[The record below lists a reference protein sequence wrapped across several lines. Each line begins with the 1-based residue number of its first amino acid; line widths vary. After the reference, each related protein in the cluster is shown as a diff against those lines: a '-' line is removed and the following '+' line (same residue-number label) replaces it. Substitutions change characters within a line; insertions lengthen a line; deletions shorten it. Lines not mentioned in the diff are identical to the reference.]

1 LVLNLPKG
9 FYCILLHYKFPNLKR
24 FLKILKWFFLTL
36 LFLLVALYIFIQT
49 PFGQNWI
56 VKQVTKRLSRDLQ
69 TKVKIDHVSFSLFN
83 KMHLE
88 GVLLEDRQGDT
99 LLYARD
105 MKVRITDWFFF
116 KKEADL
122 KYIGLEDAIIKFQR
136 TDSTWRQQFIF
147 DYFASSPSDSTKKK
161 KAGIKFN
168 LQKAEFKNV
177 TFIKKDAWL
186 GTDMT
191 IKVGALNLDAD
202 KLSFSGNTFEINSL
216 LIKNPVVALNNYNRL
231 KPRDSL
237 TTADVVNEIKSA
249 VHWNDPNTVFK
260 IGYLKI
266 ENGTFST
273 DKLTNRPAF
282 SYFDGKHILFTE
294 INTELSNAKFSGDTI
309 FSKLTLSARER
320 SGLEVKHLNADL
332 KMTPQGMAFYNLDL
346 ATNRSTLR
354 NFFSMSYDD
363 MDDMGYFISKV
374 KLAAIFDDSYVDS
387 DDIAF
392 FAPALSTWKKR
403 ITLKGKVRGTIS
415 DLVGREMVIQAGN
428 STILNGDIS
437 MTGLPDINQ
446 TFIDFKAND
455 FRTTYSDAVT
465 IVPAIRRITNPNLSK
480 IQYVNFKGSFTG
492 FIRDFVT
499 YGTIHTNL
507 GTITSDINMKLPK
520 GQDPV
525 YSGNIA
531 TDNFRLG
538 EFLGDKRLGAV
549 SLSGTL
555 KGKGFSEKSRNT
567 FIDGTVRYADY
578 NGYRYENINL
588 KGKLDRKLFEGTASI
603 TDKNAEM
610 VLNGLIDFNTSTPRF
625 DLLADVKHADL
636 RSLNLTK
643 DSIEFLGK
651 FNVNFTGNSLD
662 NFLGNAKIIDASITK
677 NGQRL
682 PFDSLVINS
691 AYVDGVK
698 TLTARSNE
706 FKATVEGDFN
716 VRELPDAF
724 TYFLNKYYPAYVK
737 APKKI
742 PANQNIKFDITTY
755 NADEFLLL
763 VDSSFAGLGYS
774 HLEGKMNL
782 AENILSIDAYIPRF
796 QYKQYNF
803 DEVKLKA
810 EGNGDSLVLTGN
822 TLNIR
827 INDSLNIPSATFRVK
842 AANDSSVVSILTGNQ
857 TVEKADL
864 HALVLTYNDGV
875 KIEFNPSN
883 FTINGK
889 NWVIDESGE
898 LVFRSNTPASGLL
911 VLSEGD
917 QKIVMRTQSGLNNRN
932 DLKVE
937 LTKVNLGDFGP
948 YFLPKNRLEGLI
960 SGNILVQDP
969 TGDLSIKADDLRT
982 EYLRMDNDSL
992 GEVVARVSYDNKT
1005 KELKF
1010 TGNTVNQVHAL
1021 EFDGHIFIG
1030 DPEKAKQNNIAI
1042 KAKEFEIKIL
1052 ERFLGTLFTDLRGY
1066 LTGDV
1071 NLDGAFDHLVVSGK
1085 GRLKDAGL
1093 KVIFTQCYYKIQ
1105 DTEIELKPTEI
1116 NLDGIVLTDTVTGN
1130 PIYLSGGI
1138 EHEAFKNMFY
1148 ALDISTK
1155 KPRSTGEAN
1164 NKPVLLINTTSRDN
1178 KQFYGRV
1185 KGTGSL
1191 SLAGPQSDMYMKI
1204 DAFAS
1209 NKDSSYITIPSSVS
1223 RESGIADF
1231 LVERKYGREMNDS
1244 DVKKNSTNI
1253 IYDVDV
1259 TANPM
1264 VNVTVILDE
1273 LTGDVIKGRGAGNL
1287 NIRSGSSEPLSLRG
1301 RFDIAEGNYL
1311 FTFQSFFKKPF
1322 ELREGA
1328 ENYIVWDGDPI
1339 NATIKFE
1346 AQYKAEN
1353 VSFAPLATL
1362 LSTNQG
1368 LSGARGEVYVVA
1380 KLTDKLFNPDINF
1393 SLDFPSTS
1401 VAVTDPELALVLQ
1414 QMQKNTN
1421 ELNRQVTYLIVFNS
1435 FAPSELGGAV
1445 SNSGIG
1451 VGTISG
1457 IFLNVISDQIN
1468 KILGNLL
1475 KSDKY
1480 NISLNTSFYDR
1491 GLIDQS
1497 NKTALNLGSNVSFS
1511 IGRSFFNKRFIITAG
1526 GGFDAALQQTTTQQ
1540 NFLFLKDVT
1549 MEWLINESGSMRF
1562 SFFYRENA
1570 DYLSSGTG
1578 SSGKASRIGGNVSYR
1593 RDFDRFRDIF
1603 KKKKRPQTVPPASA
1617 AAKEAEPIEAPKKE
1631 KE

>member
-1 LVLNLPKG
+1 M
-9 FYCILLHYKFPNLKR
+9 
-24 FLKILKWFFLTL
+24 KWFFLTL

-69 TKVKIDHVSFSLFN
+69 TRVKIDHVNFSLFN

-99 LLYARD
+99 ILYAGA

-122 KYIGLEDAIIKFQR
+122 KYIGLENALIKFQR
-136 TDSTWRQQFIF
+136 TDSTWRQQFLF
-147 DYFASSPSDSTKKK
+147 DYFASSPTDTAKKK

-177 TFIKKDAWL
+177 TFVKKDAWL

-191 IKVGALNLDAD
+191 IRVGSLNLDAD

-216 LIKNPVVALNNYNRL
+216 RIKDPVVALNNYNRL

-237 TTADVVNEIKSA
+237 SASYAEEEIKKA
-249 VHWNDPNTVFK
+249 VHWNNGNTVFK

-266 ENGTFST
+266 ENGTFTT
-273 DKLTNRPAF
+273 DKQTNRPVFAH
-282 SYFDGKHILFTE
+282 FDGKHIRFTD
-294 INTELSNAKFSGDTI
+294 INTELKDARFSGDTV
-309 FSKLTLSARER
+309 FSKLSLSARER
-320 SGLEVKHLNADL
+320 SGLEVKHLNADV
-332 KMTPQGMAFYNLDL
+332 KMTPQGMYFHNMDL

-363 MDDMGYFISKV
+363 MDDLGYFINRV
-374 KLAAIFDDSYVDS
+374 KLAAVFDSSYVDS

-392 FAPALSTWKKR
+392 FAPALASWKKK
-403 ITLKGKVRGTIS
+403 ITLKGKVRGTVA
-415 DLVGREMVIQAGN
+415 DLVGREMVVQAGN

-455 FRTTYSDAVT
+455 FRTTYNDAIA
-465 IVPAIRRITNPNLSK
+465 IVPALRRVSNPDLRK
-480 IQYVNFKGSFTG
+480 IQYLQFKGSFTG

-499 YGTIHTNL
+499 YGTIQTNL
-507 GTITSDINMKLPK
+507 GTVTSDINMKLPY

-538 EFLGDKRLGAV
+538 EFLGDPRLGLV

-567 FIDGTVRYADY
+567 FVDGTVRFADY
-578 NGYRYENINL
+578 NGYRYEQITL
-588 KGKLDRKLFEGTASI
+588 RGKLEKKLFEGIASMD
-603 TDKNAEM
+603 DKNARLQ
-610 VLNGLIDFNTSTPRF
+610 LNGLIDFNGKTPRF
-625 DLLADVKHADL
+625 DLLADVTYA
-636 RSLNLTK
+636 NLHELKLTR
-643 DSIEFLGK
+643 DTIEFTGK
-651 FNVNFTGNSLD
+651 LNVNFTGSSPE
-662 NFLGNAKIIDASITK
+662 NFLGDAKVLDASITR
-677 NGQRL
+677 NGHRL
-682 PFDSLVINS
+682 PFDSLVVNS
-691 AYVDGVK
+691 VYENGVK
-698 TLTARSNE
+698 KLTARSNE
-706 FKATVEGDFN
+706 FKASVEGDFS
-716 VRELPDAF
+716 VQELPDAF
-724 TYFLNKYYPAYVK
+724 MYFLNKYYPAYVK
-737 APKKI
+737 APKKM
-742 PANQNIKFDITTY
+742 PANQDIRFDISTF
-755 NADEFLLL
+755 NADEYLLM
-763 VDSSFAGLGYS
+763 VDSSLAGLNYS
-774 HLEGKMNL
+774 HLEGSMNM
-782 AENILSIDAYIPRF
+782 AANQFTIDAYIPRF

-803 DEVKLKA
+803 DEVKLLA
-810 EGNGDSLVLTGN
+810 TGNRDSLVLTGK

-827 INDSLNIPSATFRVK
+827 INDSLNIPLATFRVK
-842 AANDSSVVSILTGNQ
+842 AANDSSQVSILTGANQ

-864 HALVLTYNDGV
+864 HALVLTYHDGV
-875 KIEFNPSN
+875 KIEFNPSD

-889 NWVIDESGE
+889 TWVIDESGE

-917 QKIVMRTQSGLNNRN
+917 QKIVMRTQSGINNRN
-932 DLKVE
+932 DLKIE
-937 LTKVNLGDFGP
+937 LSKVNLGDFGP

-960 SGNILVQDP
+960 SGNILVKDP
-969 TGDLSIKADDLRT
+969 TGNLSVKADDLRT
-982 EYLRMDNDSL
+982 EFLQLDNDSL
-992 GEVVARVSYDNKT
+992 GEVVARVYYDNVT
-1005 KELKF
+1005 KELTF
-1010 TGNTVNQVHAL
+1010 TGNTVNQEHGL
-1021 EFDGHIFIG
+1021 EFDGHVFLSNA
-1030 DPEKAKQNNIAI
+1030 EKAKQNNIAI
-1042 KAKEFEIKIL
+1042 RAKEFEIKIL
-1052 ERFLGTLFTDLRGY
+1052 ERFLGTLFTDLQGY
-1066 LTGDV
+1066 LTGDI
-1071 NLDGAFDHLVVSGK
+1071 NLDGAFNHLTVSGK

-1105 DTEIELKPTEI
+1105 DTDIELKPTEI
-1116 NLDGIVLTDTVTGN
+1116 ILDGIVLTDTITGN

-1155 KPRSTGEAN
+1155 KPRSSGEAN
-1164 NKPVLLINTTSRDN
+1164 NRPVQLLNTTARDN
-1178 KQFYGRV
+1178 KQFFGNV

-1209 NKDSSYITIPSSVS
+1209 TRDSSFITIPSTVS

-1231 LVERKYGREMNDS
+1231 LVERKYGREMSDS
-1244 DVKKNSTNI
+1244 DVKKSSTSI

-1301 RFDIAEGNYL
+1301 RFDIAEGKYQ

-1322 ELREGA
+1322 ELRKGA
-1328 ENYIVWDGDPI
+1328 DNYIVWNGDPV
-1339 NATIKFE
+1339 NATIRFE

-1353 VSFAPLATL
+1353 VSFSPLATL

-1368 LSGARGEVYVVA
+1368 LSGARGEVYVVTR
-1380 KLTDKLFNPDINF
+1380 LSNKLFNPDITF
-1393 SLDFPSTS
+1393 SLDFPNTS
-1401 VAVTDPELALVLQ
+1401 VAVTDPELALVIQ

-1435 FAPSELGGAV
+1435 FAPSELGGTIT
-1445 SNSGIG
+1445 NSGIG

-1526 GGFDAALQQTTTQQ
+1526 GGFDAALQQNTTQQ

-1578 SSGKASRIGGNVSYR
+1578 SSAKASRIGGNVSYR
-1593 RDFDRFRDIF
+1593 RDFDRLGDLFKR
-1603 KKKKRPQTVPPASA
+1603 KKKPKTAKPLATVPVA
-1617 AAKEAEPIEAPKKE
+1617 ARESEVIDVPKKE
-1631 KE
+1631 KN

>member
-1 LVLNLPKG
+1 M
-9 FYCILLHYKFPNLKR
+9 
-24 FLKILKWFFLTL
+24 KWVFLTL

-88 GVLLEDRQGDT
+88 GVLVEDRKGDT
-99 LLYARD
+99 LLYAGD

-122 KYIGLEDAIIKFQR
+122 KYIGLENAIIKFQR
-136 TDSTWRQQFIF
+136 TDSVWRQQFIF
-147 DYFASSPSDSTKKK
+147 DYFSSPSDSTKKK
-161 KAGIKFN
+161 KAGIKLN

-177 TFIKKDAWL
+177 TFLKKDAWL

-191 IKVGALNLDAD
+191 IKVGSLNLDAD
-202 KLSFSGNTFEINSL
+202 KLSLSGNTFEINSL
-216 LIKNPVVALNNYNRL
+216 LVNDPVVTLSNYNRQ
-231 KPRDSL
+231 KPRDTL
-237 TTADVVNEIKSA
+237 TAAEVVDEIKSA
-249 VHWNDPNTVFK
+249 VHWNNGGTLFK
-260 IGYLKI
+260 IGHLKI
-266 ENGTFST
+266 VNGTFRT
-273 DKLTNRPAF
+273 DKQTDRPAF
-282 SYFDGKHILFTE
+282 SWFDGKHILFTN
-294 INTELSNAKFSGDTI
+294 INTELTDARFTGDTV
-309 FSKLTLSARER
+309 FSKLTLTAKER
-320 SGLEVKHLNADL
+320 SGLEIKNLSADL
-332 KMTPQGMAFYNLDL
+332 KMTPQGMSFYNLDL

-363 MDDMGYFISKV
+363 MDDLGSFVSRV
-374 KLAAIFDDSYVDS
+374 KLAAIFDSSYVDS

-392 FAPALSTWKKR
+392 FAPGLTSWKKK

-415 DLVGREMVIQAGN
+415 DLVGRDMVIQAGN

-455 FRTTYSDAVT
+455 FRTTYGDAVT
-465 IVPAIRRITNPNLSK
+465 FVPAIRKISNPDLRK
-480 IQYVNFKGSFTG
+480 IQYVSFRGSFTG

-499 YGTIHTNL
+499 YGTINTNL

-525 YSGNIA
+525 YSGTIA

-538 EFLGDKRLGAV
+538 EFLGDNKLGSV
-549 SLSGTL
+549 SLTGTL

-567 FIDGTVRYADY
+567 FIDGTIRFADY
-578 NGYRYENINL
+578 NGYRYENIVL
-588 KGKLDRKLFEGTASI
+588 KGKLDKKLFEGIASLH
-603 TDKNAEM
+603 DKNAELT
-610 VLNGLIDFNTSTPRF
+610 LNGVIDFNGTTPHF
-625 DLLADVKHADL
+625 DLLADVTHADL
-636 RSLNLTK
+636 RILKLTS
-643 DSIEFLGK
+643 DSIEFKGK
-651 FNVNFTGNSLD
+651 FNVNFTGSNLD
-662 NFLGNAKIIDASITK
+662 NFMGDARVTDASITR
-677 NGQRL
+677 NGHRL
-682 PFDSLVINS
+682 PFDSLIINS
-691 AYVDGVK
+691 AYIDGVK
-698 TLTARSNE
+698 KLTARSNE

-716 VRELPDAF
+716 IRELPDAF

-737 APKKI
+737 APKKM
-742 PANQNIKFDITTY
+742 PGNQQIKFDISTY
-755 NADEFLLL
+755 NADEYLLL
-763 VDSSFAGLGYS
+763 IDSSLAGLNYS
-774 HLEGKMNL
+774 HLEGNMDMANN
-782 AENILSIDAYIPRF
+782 AFSVDVYVPRF
-796 QYKQYNF
+796 QFKQYNF
-803 DEVKLKA
+803 DEVKLRA
-810 EGNGDSLVLTGN
+810 DGNRDSLVLTGK

-827 INDSLNIPSATFRVK
+827 INDSLNIPLATFKVK
-842 AANDSSVVSILTGNQ
+842 AANDSSQVSILTGANQ
-857 TVEKADL
+857 TVQRADL
-864 HALVLTYNDGV
+864 HALVITYNDGV
-875 KIEFNPSN
+875 KIEFNPSE

-889 NWVIDESGE
+889 TWVIDETGE
-898 LVFRSNTPASGLL
+898 LVFRSNTPASGQLI
-911 VLSEGD
+911 LSEGL
-917 QKIVMRTQSGLNNRN
+917 QKIRLLTQPGTNNRN
-932 DLKVE
+932 DLKIE

-948 YFLPKNRLEGLI
+948 YVLPKNRLEGLL
-960 SGNILVQDP
+960 SGTVMVLDP
-969 TGDLSIKADDLRT
+969 TGDLSVKSDDLHT
-982 EYLRMDNDSL
+982 EFLRLDNDSL
-992 GEVVARVSYDNKT
+992 GEVVAKVDYNNKT

-1010 TGNTVNQVHAL
+1010 NGNTVNQEHGL
-1021 EFDGHIFIG
+1021 NFDGHLFLG

-1052 ERFLGTLFTDLRGY
+1052 ERFLGTLFKDIRGY
-1066 LTGDV
+1066 LTGDI
-1071 NLDGAFDHLVVSGK
+1071 NLDGAFNHLTVSGK
-1085 GRLKDAGL
+1085 GKLKDAGL
-1093 KVIFTQCYYKIQ
+1093 KVLFTQCFYKIV

-1116 NLDGIVLTDTVTGN
+1116 NLDGIVLIDTVTGN

-1155 KPRSTGEAN
+1155 KPGSGAESAN
-1164 NKPVLLINTTSRDN
+1164 NPVLLLNTTAKDN
-1178 KQFYGRV
+1178 KQFYGKV

-1209 NKDSSYITIPSSVS
+1209 TKDSSFITIPSSIS

-1264 VNVTVILDE
+1264 LNATVILDE
-1273 LTGDVIKGRGAGNL
+1273 LTGDIIKGRGAGNL
-1287 NIRSGSSEPLSLRG
+1287 NIRSGTSEPLSVRG
-1301 RFDIAEGNYL
+1301 RFDIIEGNYL

-1322 ELREGA
+1322 ELRKGA
-1328 ENYIVWDGDPI
+1328 ENYIIWNGDPV

-1362 LSTNQG
+1362 LSTTQG
-1368 LSGARGEVYVVA
+1368 VSNARGEVYVVA
-1380 KLTDKLFNPDINF
+1380 RLTDKLFNPDIKF

-1414 QMQKNTN
+1414 QLQKNTN

-1435 FAPSELGGAV
+1435 FAPSELGGAIA
-1445 SNSGIG
+1445 NSGIG

-1497 NKTALNLGSNVSFS
+1497 NKTALNLGSNVNFS

-1526 GGFDAALQQTTTQQ
+1526 GGFDAALQQTTSQQ

-1570 DYLSSGTG
+1570 DYLSTGTG
-1578 SSGKASRIGGNVSYR
+1578 GSGKASRIGGNVSYR
-1593 RDFDRFRDIF
+1593 RDFDRFGDIF
-1603 KKKKRPQTVPPASA
+1603 KKKKKVTPAPPVTEP
-1617 AAKEAEPIEAPKKE
+1617 AKEAEQVEAPKKE